1 MDLDTLGQIQQ
12 ILYYIEEYE
21 NGNDGYYDAIIEIIK
36 AIKAYQKTAKKNY
49 KRTKIVLSVSK
60 LATLVTNSYLK
71 DERVYQ
77 QMMDNC
83 YSDLEYYLESSKKL
97 EEYVKICSKTQE
109 FPDLEAAYILTIK
122 LSLIL
127 ENIMDYT
134 KEIRLM
140 EKASTGLFT
149 YYPSDNLET
158 KAEANRRDVELL
170 VKTLELRGDENVP
183 RN

>member
-1 MDLDTLGQIQQ
+1 
-12 ILYYIEEYE
+12 
-21 NGNDGYYDAIIEIIK
+21 
-36 AIKAYQKTAKKNY
+36 
-49 KRTKIVLSVSK
+49 
-60 LATLVTNSYLK
+60 
-71 DERVYQ
+71 
-77 QMMDNC
+77 MMDNC

-158 KAEANRRDVELL
+158 KVEANRRDVELL